1 MHSHTSYGYI
11 SLFVEPWLK
20 KTKGGGKEKG
30 KKQKASENKKNFSI
44 KPPPTSRVRDSKTK
58 TGFNSK
64 KLKFEPGKDLCSIL

>member
-1 MHSHTSYGYI
+1 M
-11 SLFVEPWLK
+11 K

-30 KKQKASENKKNFSI
+30 KKQKASSENKKNFSI

-64 KLKFEPGKDLCSIL
+64 KLKFEPGRRRCPCVIECFILQLTTHI